1 MPLKRATS
9 GLLVLALSCAVSA
22 APASKVKIR
31 GYITERPDA
40 QTLKILSDVVHI
52 GAGTQ
57 LAVQNAS
64 GKAITLDD
72 LAPGLLIEAEGAWAG
87 KHQFIAEKIS
97 VDAAQFDR
105 EIKESAY
112 LDREPEDAAPIA
124 RGEPARLQAD
134 GELLLLD
141 ANTRRTWKEE
151 VAPAKESER
160 PRLVGRQVSY
170 HGLRQADGR
179 IAASRVE
186 LGVSAP
192 ADAYKMPHGIEI
204 VAAKDAQTG
213 IDILEFRRGKKV
225 EGRLKLFPV
234 RAVQEYVSHLGDSLL
249 PPSADVTA
257 RAIEFRFFVVEDAS
271 INATALPD
279 GTVLVHTGLLGAM
292 ENEAQLAFVLSHE
305 ISHVL
310 QAHYWREVHE
320 TRTQRVLLTLG
331 ALAGAYFIGDLGLFL
346 GQLGLEAVV
355 NGYARRI
362 ENQADRLG
370 LQNIIALGYDARQ
383 ATRFAGIMVER
394 YGNRSTSKIWSDHDA
409 MLLRGS
415 FLTVQIQRQYPQE
428 KFKDAIVDTPA
439 FKAMKQVMGPV
450 KIM

>member
-40 QTLKILSDVVHI
+40 QTLKILRDVVRF

-97 VDAAQFDR
+97 LDAAQFDR
-105 EIKESAY
+105 QIKEHAY
-112 LDREPEDAAPIA
+112 LEREPEDAEPLVH
-124 RGEPARLQAD
+124 GEPARLQAD
-134 GELLLLD
+134 GELLVLD
-141 ANTRRTWKEE
+141 VNTRRTWKVE
-151 VAPAKESER
+151 VAPVKENER
-160 PRLVGRQVSY
+160 PRLVGHQVSY
-170 HGLRQADGR
+170 QGVRQADGR

-186 LGVSAP
+186 LGVPAP

-204 VAAKDAQTG
+204 VATKDAQTG
-213 IDILEFRRGKKV
+213 IDILEFRKGKKV
-225 EGRLKLFPV
+225 EGRQKLFPV
-234 RAVQEYVSHLGDSLL
+234 RTVQEYVSHLGDSLL

-271 INATALPD
+271 INASALPD

-305 ISHVL
+305 IAHVL
-310 QAHYWREVHE
+310 QAHYWRAVHE
-320 TRTQRVLLTLG
+320 TRAKRVLITLG

-355 NGYARRI
+355 NGYERRI

-370 LQNIIALGYDARQ
+370 LQNIIERGYDPRQ
-383 ATRFAGIMVER
+383 GPRFAEIMVER
-394 YGNRSTSKIWSDHDA
+394 YGSRSTSKIWSDHDA

-439 FKAMKQVMGPV
+439 FKTMKQAMGPV
-450 KIM
+450 KGM